1 MLLKVKK
8 TLAGLWSL
16 IVGLKI
22 TGHNFCSPQ
31 LTVHYPREE
40 VTNLDGFN
48 GHVELV
54 PSPKDPMLPKCIA
67 CGACARNCPSQCISL
82 DFEKIEPAAQEG
94 EDSESGGKKKK
105 SQKKVTRF
113 TLDFN
118 YCSLCGL
125 CVRSCPV
132 GSLRFS
138 SDVYLA
144 GFDPQEFRMDL
155 LERMRGQIAT
165 QGEKD

>member
-1 MLLKVKK
+1 MS
-8 TLAGLWSL
+8 GLCSL
-16 IVGLKI
+16 IVGLRI
-22 TGHNFCSPQ
+22 TGHNFFRPQ

-67 CGACARNCPSQCISL
+67 CGTCARNCPSQCISL
-82 DFEKIEPAAQEG
+82 DFEKIEPAEREG
-94 EDSESGGKKKK
+94 EDPQSGGKKKK
-105 SQKKVTRF
+105 SRKKVTRF

-125 CVRSCPV
+125 CVRTCPV
-132 GSLRFS
+132 DSLRFS
-138 SDVYLA
+138 RDVYLA
-144 GFDPQEFRMDL
+144 GFDPREFRLDL
-155 LERMRGQIAT
+155 LERMRGQADSK
-165 QGEKD
+165 GDKG